1 MENYELYN
9 GDCLEVMKQIED
21 GSVDLV
27 VTDPPYKIVGGGCTN
42 KAVRYTGSEHDELKS
57 GKLFGSNIIKFNEWI
72 PVIYDKVK
80 DGSHVYIMCND
91 RNLREVLNVAH
102 NSKFKLLNILT
113 WKKTK
118 HNPNRYYLKNSEFI
132 VMLRKGKAVN
142 INNMGTFQV
151 LEVPN
156 VDKKLHPSDKP
167 VDLMKIL
174 VANSSKNGETV
185 LDPFMGAGSVG
196 VACDEIG
203 NRKFIGIELDEKYF
217 SIAKERIEKSVEDI
231 KNNFKTEELL
241 LG

>member
-1 MENYELYN
+1 MLYN
-9 GDCLEVMKQIED
+9 DDCLEVLKNIPNN
-21 GSVDLV
+21 SIDLV
-27 VTDPPYKIVGGGCTN
+27 VTDPPYKIVSGGCTN

-57 GKLFGSNIIKFNEWI
+57 GKLFKSNIIKFNEWI
-72 PVIYDKVK
+72 PIIYDKVK

-102 NSKFKLLNILT
+102 DSKFKLLNILT

-151 LEVPN
+151 LEIPN

-167 VDLMKIL
+167 VELMKIL
-174 VANSSKNGETV
+174 VGNSSKNGEVV

-203 NRKFIGIELDEKYF
+203 NREFIGIELDEKYF
-217 SIAKERIEKSVEDI
+217 NIAKERIENAI
-231 KNNFKTEELL
+231 KEWF
-241 LG
+241 